1 MEASG
6 SGSLFIYK
14 LVKNSTFA
22 LRKLEIMEFIAET
35 IADLSPSLTLSI
47 TSQAKQMR
55 EEGIDVCNLGAG
67 EPDFDTPQ
75 HIKNAAID
83 ALQDGQTKYTP
94 VSGIK
99 ALRMG
104 IAKKFKDENQIDYA
118 PEEIVVNCG
127 AKHSCF
133 NAIMACCDAG
143 DEVIIPSPY
152 WTSYPEMVNAVG
164 AKPVFVETK
173 QENNWKITP
182 EEFDNSM
189 TGSTKMI
196 IINSPNNPTGAVY
209 SKEELAAIGE
219 VAASEDILILS
230 DEIYEKLVYGE
241 AEHVSMAS
249 ISEEI
254 KRLTITINGFSKA
267 YSMTGWRLGY
277 TAANK
282 EIAEAIDTIQSH
294 STSNPTTFAQYG
306 AIAALSSD
314 QSEISDMVEE
324 YDIRRQYVLGRLNS
338 IANVSTIEPAGAFYF
353 LINIDKTGIK
363 SVNFAEKLLSRMQVA
378 TVPGIAFGNDQSIR
392 ISYATSLP
400 VIKEGLD
407 RLEEFCRAH

>member
-1 MEASG
+1 
-6 SGSLFIYK
+6 
-14 LVKNSTFA
+14 
-22 LRKLEIMEFIAET
+22 MEFIAET

-75 HIKNAAID
+75 HIKSAAID
-83 ALQDGQTKYTP
+83 ALQEGQTKYTA
-94 VSGIK
+94 VAGLL
-99 ALRMG
+99 ALRKG
-104 IAKKFKDENQIDYA
+104 LAKKLSEENQLNYE
-118 PEEIVVNCG
+118 PNEIVVNCG

-143 DEVIIPSPY
+143 DEVIIPAPY
-152 WTSYPEMVNAVG
+152 WTSYPEMVRAVG
-164 AKPVFVETK
+164 AEPVFVETK
-173 QENNWKITP
+173 QENNWKMTA
-182 EEFDNSM
+182 EEFDNAM

-209 SKEELAAIGE
+209 TKEELAAIGE

-230 DEIYEKLVYGE
+230 DEIYEKLIYGE
-241 AEHVSMAS
+241 SEHVSIGS

-254 KRLTITINGFSKA
+254 QKLTITINGFSKA

-277 TAANK
+277 TAATK
-282 EIAEAIDTIQSH
+282 EIADAIDTIQSH

-306 AIAALSSD
+306 AIAALTGD
-314 QSEISDMVEE
+314 QSEITDMVEE
-324 YDIRRQYVLGRLNS
+324 YNIRRQYVLGRLNS
-338 IANVSTIEPAGAFYF
+338 IANVSTIEPDGAFYF
-353 LINIDKTGIK
+353 LINIEKTGIK

-378 TVPGIAFGNDQSIR
+378 TVPGIAFGNDHSIR

-400 VIKEGLD
+400 IIKEGLD
-407 RLEEFCRAH
+407 RLEEFCKAH

>member
-1 MEASG
+1 
-6 SGSLFIYK
+6 
-14 LVKNSTFA
+14 
-22 LRKLEIMEFIAET
+22 MEFIAET

-75 HIKNAAID
+75 HIKSAAID
-83 ALQDGQTKYTP
+83 ALQDGQTKYTA
-94 VSGIK
+94 VAGLL
-99 ALRMG
+99 ALRKG
-104 IAKKFKDENQIDYA
+104 LAKKLSEENQLNYE
-118 PEEIVVNCG
+118 PNEIVVNCG

-143 DEVIIPSPY
+143 DEVIIPAPY
-152 WTSYPEMVNAVG
+152 WTSYPEMVRAVG
-164 AKPVFVETK
+164 AEPVFVETK
-173 QENNWKITP
+173 QENNWKMTA
-182 EEFDNSM
+182 EEFDNAM

-209 SKEELAAIGE
+209 TKEELATIGE

-230 DEIYEKLVYGE
+230 DEIYEKLIYGE
-241 AEHVSMAS
+241 SEHVSIGS
-249 ISEEI
+249 ISDEI
-254 KRLTITINGFSKA
+254 QKLTITVNGFSKA

-277 TAANK
+277 TAATK
-282 EIAEAIDTIQSH
+282 EIADAIDTIQSH

-306 AIAALSSD
+306 AIAALTGD
-314 QSEISDMVEE
+314 QSEITDMVEE
-324 YDIRRQYVLGRLNS
+324 YNIRRQYVLGRLNS
-338 IANVSTIEPAGAFYF
+338 IANVSTIEPDGAFYF
-353 LINIDKTGIK
+353 LINIEKTGIK

-378 TVPGIAFGNDQSIR
+378 AVPGIAFGNDHSIR

-400 VIKEGLD
+400 IIKEGLD
-407 RLEEFCRAH
+407 RLEEFCKAH

>member
-1 MEASG
+1 
-6 SGSLFIYK
+6 
-14 LVKNSTFA
+14 
-22 LRKLEIMEFIAET
+22 
-35 IADLSPSLTLSI
+35 
-47 TSQAKQMR
+47 
-55 EEGIDVCNLGAG
+55 
-67 EPDFDTPQ
+67 
-75 HIKNAAID
+75 
-83 ALQDGQTKYTP
+83 
-94 VSGIK
+94 
-99 ALRMG
+99 
-104 IAKKFKDENQIDYA
+104 
-118 PEEIVVNCG
+118 
-127 AKHSCF
+127 
-133 NAIMACCDAG
+133 
-143 DEVIIPSPY
+143 
-152 WTSYPEMVNAVG
+152 
-164 AKPVFVETK
+164 
-173 QENNWKITP
+173 
-182 EEFDNSM
+182 
-189 TGSTKMI
+189 
-196 IINSPNNPTGAVY
+196 
-209 SKEELAAIGE
+209 
-219 VAASEDILILS
+219 
-230 DEIYEKLVYGE
+230 
-241 AEHVSMAS
+241 MAS

-324 YDIRRQYVLGRLNS
+324 YDIRRQYVLDRLNS

-353 LINIDKTGIK
+353 LINIEKTGIK

>member
-1 MEASG
+1 
-6 SGSLFIYK
+6 
-14 LVKNSTFA
+14 
-22 LRKLEIMEFIAET
+22 MEFIAET

-75 HIKNAAID
+75 HIKSAAID
-83 ALQDGQTKYTP
+83 ALQDGQTKYTA
-94 VSGIK
+94 VAGLL
-99 ALRMG
+99 ALRKG
-104 IAKKFKDENQIDYA
+104 LAKKLSEENQLNYE
-118 PEEIVVNCG
+118 PNEIVVNCG

-143 DEVIIPSPY
+143 DEVIIPAPY
-152 WTSYPEMVNAVG
+152 WTSYPEMVRAVG
-164 AKPVFVETK
+164 AEPVFVETK
-173 QENNWKITP
+173 QENNWKMTA
-182 EEFDNSM
+182 EEFDNAM

-209 SKEELAAIGE
+209 TKEELAAIGE

-230 DEIYEKLVYGE
+230 DEIYEKLIYGE
-241 AEHVSMAS
+241 SEHVSIGS

-254 KRLTITINGFSKA
+254 QKLTITVNGFSKA

-277 TAANK
+277 TAATK
-282 EIAEAIDTIQSH
+282 EIADAIDTIQSH

-306 AIAALSSD
+306 AIAALTGD
-314 QSEISDMVEE
+314 QSEITDMVEE
-324 YDIRRQYVLGRLNS
+324 YNIRRQYVLGRLNS
-338 IANVSTIEPAGAFYF
+338 IANVSTIEPDGAFYF
-353 LINIDKTGIK
+353 LINIEKTGIK

-378 TVPGIAFGNDQSIR
+378 AVPGIAFGNDHSIR

-400 VIKEGLD
+400 IIKEGLD
-407 RLEEFCRAH
+407 RLEEFCKAH

>member
-1 MEASG
+1 
-6 SGSLFIYK
+6 
-14 LVKNSTFA
+14 
-22 LRKLEIMEFIAET
+22 MEFIAET

-75 HIKNAAID
+75 YIKSAAID
-83 ALQDGQTKYTP
+83 ALQDGQTKYTA
-94 VSGIK
+94 VAGLL
-99 ALRMG
+99 ALRKG
-104 IAKKFKDENQIDYA
+104 LSKKLREENQLDY
-118 PEEIVVNCG
+118 EHNEIVVNCG

-143 DEVIIPSPY
+143 DEVIIPAPY
-152 WTSYPEMVNAVG
+152 WTSYPEMVRAVG
-164 AKPVFVETK
+164 AEPVFVETK
-173 QENNWKITP
+173 QENNWKITAQ
-182 EEFDNSM
+182 EFDDAM

-209 SKEELAAIGE
+209 SREELAAIGE

-230 DEIYEKLVYGE
+230 DEIYEKLIYGE
-241 AEHVSMAS
+241 SEHVSIGS
-249 ISEEI
+249 ISDEI
-254 KRLTITINGFSKA
+254 RKLTITINGFSKA

-277 TAANK
+277 TASTK
-282 EIAEAIDTIQSH
+282 EIADAIDTIQSH

-306 AIAALSSD
+306 AIAALSGD
-314 QSEISDMVEE
+314 QSEITDMVEE

-338 IANVSTIEPAGAFYF
+338 IANVSTIEPDGAFYF
-353 LINIDKTGIK
+353 LINIEKKGIK
-363 SVNFAEKLLSRMQVA
+363 SVNFSEKLLSRMQVA
-378 TVPGIAFGNDQSIR
+378 TVPGVAFGNDHSIR

-400 VIKEGLD
+400 IIKEGLD
-407 RLEEFCRAH
+407 RLEEFCKAH

>member
-1 MEASG
+1 
-6 SGSLFIYK
+6 
-14 LVKNSTFA
+14 
-22 LRKLEIMEFIAET
+22 MEFIAET

-75 HIKNAAID
+75 HIKSAAID
-83 ALQDGQTKYTP
+83 ALQDGQTKYTA
-94 VSGIK
+94 VAGLLS
-99 ALRMG
+99 LRKG
-104 IAKKFKDENQIDYA
+104 LSKKLREENQLNYEPD
-118 PEEIVVNCG
+118 EIVVNCG

-133 NAIMACCDAG
+133 NAIISCCDAG
-143 DEVIIPSPY
+143 DEVIIPAPY
-152 WTSYPEMVNAVG
+152 WTSYPEMVRAVG
-164 AKPVFVETK
+164 AEPVFVETQ
-173 QENNWKITP
+173 QENNWKITA
-182 EEFDNSM
+182 EEFDNAM

-209 SKEELAAIGE
+209 TREELAAIGE

-230 DEIYEKLVYGE
+230 DEIYEKLIYGE
-241 AEHVSMAS
+241 SEHVSIGS

-254 KRLTITINGFSKA
+254 QKLTITINGFSKA

-277 TAANK
+277 TAAPK
-282 EIAEAIDTIQSH
+282 EIADAIDTIQSH

-306 AIAALSSD
+306 AIAALTGD
-314 QSEISDMVEE
+314 QSEITDMVEE
-324 YDIRRQYVLGRLNS
+324 YNIRRQYVLGRLNS
-338 IANVSTIEPAGAFYF
+338 IANVSTIEPDGAFYF
-353 LINIDKTGIK
+353 LINIEKTGIK

-378 TVPGIAFGNDQSIR
+378 TVPGVAFGNDHSIR

-400 VIKEGLD
+400 TIKEGLD
-407 RLEEFCRAH
+407 RLEEFCKAH

>member
-1 MEASG
+1 
-6 SGSLFIYK
+6 
-14 LVKNSTFA
+14 
-22 LRKLEIMEFIAET
+22 MEFIAET

-75 HIKNAAID
+75 HIKSAAID
-83 ALQDGQTKYTP
+83 ALQDGQTKYTA
-94 VSGIK
+94 VAGLL
-99 ALRMG
+99 ALRKG
-104 IAKKFKDENQIDYA
+104 LAKKLSEENQLNYE
-118 PEEIVVNCG
+118 PNEIVVNCG

-143 DEVIIPSPY
+143 DEVIIPAPY
-152 WTSYPEMVNAVG
+152 WTSYPEMVRAVG
-164 AKPVFVETK
+164 AEPVFVETK
-173 QENNWKITP
+173 QENNWKITA

-209 SKEELAAIGE
+209 TKEELAAIGE

-230 DEIYEKLVYGE
+230 DEIYEKLIYGE
-241 AEHVSMAS
+241 SEHVSIGS
-249 ISEEI
+249 ISDEI
-254 KRLTITINGFSKA
+254 RKLTITINGFSKA

-277 TAANK
+277 TAAPK
-282 EIAEAIDTIQSH
+282 EIADAIDTIQSH

-306 AIAALSSD
+306 AIAALTGD
-314 QSEISDMVEE
+314 QSEIADMVEE
-324 YDIRRQYVLGRLNS
+324 YNVRRQYVLGRLNS
-338 IANVSTIEPAGAFYF
+338 IANVSTIEPDGAFYF
-353 LINIDKTGIK
+353 LINIEKTGIK
-363 SVNFAEKLLSRMQVA
+363 SVNFSEKLLSRMQVA
-378 TVPGIAFGNDQSIR
+378 TVPGIAFGNDHSIR

-400 VIKEGLD
+400 IIKEGLD
-407 RLEEFCRAH
+407 RLEEFCKAH

>member
-1 MEASG
+1 
-6 SGSLFIYK
+6 
-14 LVKNSTFA
+14 
-22 LRKLEIMEFIAET
+22 MEFIAET

-75 HIKNAAID
+75 HIKSAAID
-83 ALQDGQTKYTP
+83 ALQDGQTKYTA
-94 VSGIK
+94 VAGLL
-99 ALRMG
+99 ALRKG
-104 IAKKFKDENQIDYA
+104 LSKKLIEENQLNYE
-118 PEEIVVNCG
+118 PNEIVVNCG

-143 DEVIIPSPY
+143 DEVIIPTPY
-152 WTSYPEMVNAVG
+152 WTSYPEMVRAVG
-164 AKPVFVETK
+164 AEPVFVETK
-173 QENNWKITP
+173 QENNWKITA

-209 SKEELAAIGE
+209 TKEELAAIGE

-230 DEIYEKLVYGE
+230 DEIYEKLIYGE
-241 AEHVSMAS
+241 SEHVSIGS
-249 ISEEI
+249 ISDEI
-254 KRLTITINGFSKA
+254 RKLTITINGFSKA

-277 TAANK
+277 TAATK
-282 EIAEAIDTIQSH
+282 EIADAIDTIQSH

-306 AIAALSSD
+306 AIAALTGD
-314 QSEISDMVEE
+314 PSEIADMVEE
-324 YDIRRQYVLGRLNS
+324 YNIRRQYVLGRLNS
-338 IANVSTIEPAGAFYF
+338 ITNVSTIEPDGAFYF
-353 LINIDKTGIK
+353 LINIEKTGIK

-378 TVPGIAFGNDQSIR
+378 TIPGIAFGNDHSIR

-400 VIKEGLD
+400 IIKEGLD
-407 RLEEFCRAH
+407 RLEEFCKAH

>member
-1 MEASG
+1 
-6 SGSLFIYK
+6 
-14 LVKNSTFA
+14 
-22 LRKLEIMEFIAET
+22 MEFIAET

-75 HIKNAAID
+75 HIKSAAID
-83 ALQDGQTKYTP
+83 ALQDGQTKYTA
-94 VSGIK
+94 VAGLL
-99 ALRMG
+99 ALRKG
-104 IAKKFKDENQIDYA
+104 LAKKLSEENQLNYE
-118 PEEIVVNCG
+118 PNEIVVNCG

-143 DEVIIPSPY
+143 DEVIIPAPY
-152 WTSYPEMVNAVG
+152 WTSYPEMVRAVG
-164 AKPVFVETK
+164 AEPVFVETK
-173 QENNWKITP
+173 QENNWKMTA
-182 EEFDNSM
+182 EEFDNAM

-209 SKEELAAIGE
+209 TKEELAAIGE

-230 DEIYEKLVYGE
+230 DEIYEKLIYGE
-241 AEHVSMAS
+241 SEHVSIGS

-254 KRLTITINGFSKA
+254 QKLTITVNGFSKS

-277 TAANK
+277 TAATK
-282 EIAEAIDTIQSH
+282 EIADAIDTIQSH

-306 AIAALSSD
+306 AIAALTGD
-314 QSEISDMVEE
+314 QSEITDMVEE
-324 YDIRRQYVLGRLNS
+324 YNIRRQYVLGRLNS
-338 IANVSTIEPAGAFYF
+338 IANVSTIEPDGAFYF
-353 LINIDKTGIK
+353 LINIEKTGIK

-378 TVPGIAFGNDQSIR
+378 TVPGIAFGNDHSIR

-400 VIKEGLD
+400 IIKEGLD
-407 RLEEFCRAH
+407 RLEEFCKAH

>member
-1 MEASG
+1 
-6 SGSLFIYK
+6 
-14 LVKNSTFA
+14 
-22 LRKLEIMEFIAET
+22 MEFIAET

-75 HIKNAAID
+75 HIKSAAID
-83 ALQDGQTKYTP
+83 ALQDGQTKYTA
-94 VSGIK
+94 VAGLL
-99 ALRMG
+99 ALRKG
-104 IAKKFKDENQIDYA
+104 LSKKLIEENQLNYE
-118 PEEIVVNCG
+118 PNEIVVNCG

-143 DEVIIPSPY
+143 DEVIIPTPY
-152 WTSYPEMVNAVG
+152 WTSYPEMVRAVG
-164 AKPVFVETK
+164 AEPVFVETK
-173 QENNWKITP
+173 QENNWKITA

-209 SKEELAAIGE
+209 TKEELAAIGE

-230 DEIYEKLVYGE
+230 DEIYEKLIYGE
-241 AEHVSMAS
+241 SEHVSIGS
-249 ISEEI
+249 ISDEI
-254 KRLTITINGFSKA
+254 RKLTITINGFSKA

-277 TAANK
+277 TAATK
-282 EIAEAIDTIQSH
+282 EIADAIDTIQSH

-306 AIAALSSD
+306 AIAALTGDS
-314 QSEISDMVEE
+314 SEIADMVEE
-324 YDIRRQYVLGRLNS
+324 YNIRRQYVLGRLNS
-338 IANVSTIEPAGAFYF
+338 ITNVSTIEPDGAFYF
-353 LINIDKTGIK
+353 LINIEKTGIK

-378 TVPGIAFGNDQSIR
+378 TIPGIAFGNDHSIR

-400 VIKEGLD
+400 IIKEGLD
-407 RLEEFCRAH
+407 RLEEFCKAH

>member
-1 MEASG
+1 
-6 SGSLFIYK
+6 
-14 LVKNSTFA
+14 
-22 LRKLEIMEFIAET
+22 MEFIAET

-75 HIKNAAID
+75 HIKSAAID
-83 ALQDGQTKYTP
+83 ALQEGQTKYTA
-94 VSGIK
+94 VAGLL
-99 ALRMG
+99 ALRKG
-104 IAKKFKDENQIDYA
+104 LAKKLSEENQLNYE
-118 PEEIVVNCG
+118 PNEIVVNCG

-143 DEVIIPSPY
+143 DEVIIPAPY
-152 WTSYPEMVNAVG
+152 WTSYPEMVRAVG
-164 AKPVFVETK
+164 AEPVFVETK
-173 QENNWKITP
+173 QENNWKMTA
-182 EEFDNSM
+182 EEFDNAM

-209 SKEELAAIGE
+209 TKEELAAIGE

-230 DEIYEKLVYGE
+230 DEIYEKLIYGE
-241 AEHVSMAS
+241 SEHVSIGS

-254 KRLTITINGFSKA
+254 QKLTITVNGFSKA

-277 TAANK
+277 TAATK
-282 EIAEAIDTIQSH
+282 EIADAIDTIQSH

-306 AIAALSSD
+306 AIAALTGD
-314 QSEISDMVEE
+314 QSEITDMVEE
-324 YDIRRQYVLGRLNS
+324 YNIRRQYVLGRLNS
-338 IANVSTIEPAGAFYF
+338 IANVSTIEPDGAFYF
-353 LINIDKTGIK
+353 LINIEKTGIK

-378 TVPGIAFGNDQSIR
+378 AVPGIAFGNDHSIR

-400 VIKEGLD
+400 IIKEGLD
-407 RLEEFCRAH
+407 RLEEFCKAH